1 VGRGATKRPTTARHR
16 GQLWPSWSRG
26 DHAGRGRGPLFR
38 VGAGNFLVTVQAHT
52 LWVAKDLPNDGTD
65 QEGQAWTN
73 KREGGQLLLLHIP
86 GG

>member
-1 VGRGATKRPTTARHR
+1 
-16 GQLWPSWSRG
+16 
-26 DHAGRGRGPLFR
+26 
-38 VGAGNFLVTVQAHT
+38 VTVQAHT